1 MEQQIYNTLIIAMPI
16 LAVIVFIALFFV
28 KAGYGIFQNKSWGIS
43 INNRLGW
50 IIMECPVFVV
60 MLYLW
65 ITGNEPFKPILLTFF
80 LLFELHYFQRT
91 FIFPFLMNGK
101 SRMPLSIIGCGVL
114 FNVIN
119 GYMQGEWLFHLA
131 PEGYYTY
138 EWFASPAFICGVI
151 VFFAGMSINLH
162 SDHVIRHLRPKGDTK
177 HYLPQK
183 GLFLILFRQF

>member
-16 LAVIVFIALFFV
+16 LAVIVFIALFFI

-65 ITGNEPFKPILLTFF
+65 ITGNEPINPILLTFF

-131 PEGYYTY
+131 PEG
-138 EWFASPAFICGVI
+138 
-151 VFFAGMSINLH
+151 
-162 SDHVIRHLRPKGDTK
+162 
-177 HYLPQK
+177 
-183 GLFLILFRQF
+183 